1 MENSALNER
10 LTAEERKRKELAEN
24 SQVLCAYYSS
34 DLIQKHLVTLVS
46 FPPEHERFKIKWE
59 QMQKCL
65 HIFLKDFILE
75 SAMICVCSVI
85 NPH

>member
-65 HIFLKDFILE
+65 HIFLEDFILK
-75 SAMICVCSVI
+75 SAMICLFS
-85 NPH
+85 N

>member
-24 SQVLCAYYSS
+24 SQVLCAYYSL

-65 HIFLKDFILE
+65 HIFLEDFILK

>member
-59 QMQKCL
+59 RMQKCL
-65 HIFLKDFILE
+65 HIFLEDFILK